1 MADLSI
7 DYLGMKLKN
16 PVIIGSSGLT
26 GSVTEVKHA
35 AESGAGALVLK
46 SLFEEQILNEIDSYI
61 SDTGKDSGIPFQK
74 GYQTVLKE
82 RDYDYEEAFFYLK
95 DHAKEQTLGKYLDF
109 VSDSKKSADIPV
121 IASINCTTAYDWHY
135 FARRIEEAG
144 ADALELNVF
153 VLPSNTMKTSA
164 ENEKVYFDIIHA
176 VRKQVKIPV
185 TLKMSFYFSGLA
197 NTAIELSKTGIG
209 GLVLFNRPFHPDID
223 IDKMEVNSKYLL
235 SDPSEYSQVLRW
247 IALLSGRV
255 ECPLVATTGIHTP
268 EAAIKQLL
276 AGATAVQVVSALY
289 KDGFGVIAKITD
301 GIKNWMDLNG
311 YRNISDFRGKMNQQS
326 LRNPAEFERVQF
338 MRLYSK
344 IV

>member
-7 DYLGMKLKN
+7 QYLGMKLKN

-26 GSVTEVKHA
+26 GSVAEVKNA
-35 AESGAGALVLK
+35 AASGAGALVLK

-61 SDTGKDSGIPFQK
+61 SETEKGGNSFQK
-74 GYQTVLKE
+74 GYHSVLQE
-82 RDYDYEEAFFYLK
+82 REYDYEEAFSYLK
-95 DHAKEQTLGKYLDF
+95 DHAKEQTLGKYLTF
-109 VSDSKKSADIPV
+109 VEESKKSADIPV
-121 IASINCTTAYDWHY
+121 IASINCTTPYDWHY
-135 FARRIEEAG
+135 FARRIESAG

-164 ENEKVYFDIIHA
+164 ENERVYFDIIEA

-185 TLKMSFYFSGLA
+185 TLKMSYYFSGLA
-197 NTAIELSKTGIG
+197 NTAIDLSKTGIA

-223 IDKMEVNSKYLL
+223 IEKLEVNSKYLL

-247 IALLSGRV
+247 IALLSGRA
-255 ECPLVATTGIHTP
+255 ECPLVATTGIHTS
-268 EAAIKQLL
+268 EAAIKQIL

-289 KDGFGVIAKITD
+289 KDGFGAIAKITK
-301 GIKNWMDLNG
+301 GISDWMDKKG
-311 YRNISDFRGKMNQQS
+311 YASVDEFRGLMNQHN

>member
-7 DYLGMKLKN
+7 QYLGMKLKN

-26 GSVTEVKHA
+26 GSVSEVKHA
-35 AESGAGALVLK
+35 AASGAGALVLK
-46 SLFEEQILNEIDSYI
+46 SIFEEQILMEIDSYI
-61 SDTGKDSGIPFQK
+61 ADKEKDNDNSFNR
-74 GYQTVLKE
+74 GYQSVLKE
-82 RDYDYEEAFFYLK
+82 REYDYQEAFSYLK
-95 DHAKEQTLGKYLDF
+95 DHAKEQTLGKYLTF
-109 VSDSKKSADIPV
+109 VKESKKSVNIPV

-153 VLPSNTMKTSA
+153 VLPSNTLKNSA
-164 ENEKVYFDIIHA
+164 ENEKVYFDIIDA
-176 VRKQVKIPV
+176 VFKQVHIPV
-185 TLKMSFYFSGLA
+185 TLKIGYYFSGLA
-197 NTAIELSKTGIG
+197 TTAIALSGTGIN

-223 IDKMEVNSKYLL
+223 INTLEVNSKFLL
-235 SDPSEYSQVLRW
+235 SDPSEYSNVLRW

-255 ECPLVATTGIHTP
+255 DCPLVATTGIHNA

-276 AGATAVQVVSALY
+276 CGATAVQVVSALY
-289 KDGFGVIAKITD
+289 KDGFDVIAKITE
-301 GIKNWMDLNG
+301 GIEQWMDNKG
-311 YRNISDFRGKMNQQS
+311 FATIDEFRGKMNQKN
-326 LRNPAEFERVQF
+326 LKNPAEFERVQF